1 MNTIRKLAAIDIGS
15 NAVRLLISSVIKRTN
30 DDTLY
35 KKISLVRVPL
45 RLGEDVF
52 SKGKLSKKSI
62 KKLSEAL
69 KAFKLL
75 MILHRVDAFKAVATS
90 AMREALNSSKIIDDI
105 FKSHDILID
114 IISGKDEA
122 TIIANVFLKSKL
134 NFSNHYLYVD
144 VGGGSTELN
153 IIIDHKI
160 VKSKS
165 FKIGTVRALKN
176 NIDKN
181 EWISFENWIDENTIG
196 KQNIIVIGSGGNASK
211 ILKISN
217 KKTTEIID
225 YNELTGIENLI
236 KNLNFNQ
243 RVADLQ
249 LNPDRADVIIPA
261 IKIYLLAM
269 SKCKSKSFI
278 APRIGLADGVIRNID
293 TIKDYG
299 QLLNG

>member
-15 NAVRLLISSVIKRTN
+15 NAVRLLISSVIKRPN
-30 DDTLY
+30 DILY

-75 MILHRVDAFKAVATS
+75 MILHKVDAFKAVATS

-122 TIIANVFLKSKL
+122 TIIANVFLNSKL

-153 IIIDHKI
+153 IIIDDKI

-181 EWISFENWIDENTIG
+181 EWISFENWIVENTVG

-211 ILKISN
+211 ILKISD

-278 APRIGLADGVIRNID
+278 VPRIGLADGIIRNID
-293 TIKDYG
+293 TINDYG

>member
-15 NAVRLLISSVIKRTN
+15 NAVRLLISSVIKRPN
-30 DDTLY
+30 DILY

-75 MILHRVDAFKAVATS
+75 MILHKVDAFKAVATS

-122 TIIANVFLKSKL
+122 TIIANVFLNSKL

-153 IIIDHKI
+153 IIIDDKI

-278 APRIGLADGVIRNID
+278 VPRIGLADGIIRNID

>member
-15 NAVRLLISSVIKRTN
+15 NAVRLLISSVIKRPN
-30 DDTLY
+30 DILY

-75 MILHRVDAFKAVATS
+75 MILHKVDAFKAVATS

-122 TIIANVFLKSKL
+122 TIIANVFLNSKL

-153 IIIDHKI
+153 IIIDDKI

-181 EWISFENWIDENTIG
+181 EWISFENWIVENTVG

-225 YNELTGIENLI
+225 YNDLTGIENLI

-278 APRIGLADGVIRNID
+278 VPRIGLADGIIRNID
-293 TIKDYG
+293 TINDYG

>member
-15 NAVRLLISSVIKRTN
+15 NAVRLLISSVIKRPN
-30 DDTLY
+30 DILY

-75 MILHRVDAFKAVATS
+75 MILHKVDAFKAVATS

-122 TIIANVFLKSKL
+122 TIIANVFLNSKL

-153 IIIDHKI
+153 IIIDDKI

-181 EWISFENWIDENTIG
+181 EWISFENWIVENTVG

-225 YNELTGIENLI
+225 YNELIGIENLI

-278 APRIGLADGVIRNID
+278 VPRIGLADGIIRNID
-293 TIKDYG
+293 TINDYG

>member
-15 NAVRLLISSVIKRTN
+15 NAVRLLISSVIKRPN
-30 DDTLY
+30 DILY

-75 MILHRVDAFKAVATS
+75 MILHKVDAFKAVATS

-122 TIIANVFLKSKL
+122 TIIANVFLNSKL

-225 YNELTGIENLI
+225 YNELIGIENLI

-278 APRIGLADGVIRNID
+278 VPRIGLADGIIRNID

>member
-15 NAVRLLISSVIKRTN
+15 NAVRLLISSVIKRPN
-30 DDTLY
+30 DILY

-75 MILHRVDAFKAVATS
+75 MILHKVDAFKAVATS

-122 TIIANVFLKSKL
+122 TIIANVFLNSKL

-153 IIIDHKI
+153 IIIDDKI
-160 VKSKS
+160 IKSKS

-181 EWISFENWIDENTIG
+181 EWISFENWIVENTVG

-278 APRIGLADGVIRNID
+278 VPRIGLADGIIRNID
-293 TIKDYG
+293 TINDYG

>member
-15 NAVRLLISSVIKRTN
+15 NAVRLLISSVIKRPN
-30 DDTLY
+30 DILY

-75 MILHRVDAFKAVATS
+75 MILHKVDAFKAVATS

-122 TIIANVFLKSKL
+122 TIIANVFLNSKL

-153 IIIDHKI
+153 IIIDDKI

-181 EWISFENWIDENTIG
+181 EWISFENWIVENTVG

-278 APRIGLADGVIRNID
+278 VPRIGLADGVIRNID
-293 TIKDYG
+293 TINDYG

>member
-1 MNTIRKLAAIDIGS
+1 MNTFRKLAAIDIGS
-15 NAVRLLISSVIKRTN
+15 NAVRLLISSVIKRPN
-30 DDTLY
+30 DILY

-52 SKGKLSKKSI
+52 SKGKLSKESI

-75 MILHRVDAFKAVATS
+75 MILHKVDAFKAVATS

-122 TIIANVFLKSKL
+122 TIIANVFLNSKL

-153 IIIDHKI
+153 IIIDDKI

-181 EWISFENWIDENTIG
+181 EWISFENWIDENTNG

-278 APRIGLADGVIRNID
+278 VPRIGLADGIIRNID
-293 TIKDYG
+293 TIKGYG

>member
-15 NAVRLLISSVIKRTN
+15 NAVRLLISSVIKRPN
-30 DDTLY
+30 DILY

-122 TIIANVFLKSKL
+122 TIIANVFLNSKL

-153 IIIDHKI
+153 IIIDDKI

-181 EWISFENWIDENTIG
+181 EWISFENWIVENTVG

-278 APRIGLADGVIRNID
+278 VPRIGLADGIIRNID

>member
-15 NAVRLLISSVIKRTN
+15 NAVRLLISSVIKRPN
-30 DDTLY
+30 DILY

-52 SKGKLSKKSI
+52 SKGKLLKKSI
-62 KKLSEAL
+62 KKLGEAL

-75 MILHRVDAFKAVATS
+75 MILHKVDAFKAVATS

-122 TIIANVFLKSKL
+122 TIIANFFLNSKL

-153 IIIDHKI
+153 IIIDDKI

-181 EWISFENWIDENTIG
+181 EWISFENWIVENTVG

-278 APRIGLADGVIRNID
+278 VPRIGLADGIIRNID
-293 TIKDYG
+293 TINDYG
-299 QLLNG
+299 QLLNR

>member
-15 NAVRLLISSVIKRTN
+15 NAVRLLISSVIKRPN
-30 DDTLY
+30 DILY

-52 SKGKLSKKSI
+52 SKGKLSKESI

-75 MILHRVDAFKAVATS
+75 MILHKVDAFKAVATS
-90 AMREALNSSKIIDDI
+90 AMREALNSSEIIDDI
-105 FKSHDILID
+105 FKSQDILID

-122 TIIANVFLKSKL
+122 TIIANVFLNSKL

-153 IIIDHKI
+153 IIIDDKI

-181 EWISFENWIDENTIG
+181 EWISFENWIDENTVG

-278 APRIGLADGVIRNID
+278 VPRIGLADGIIRNID

>member
-15 NAVRLLISSVIKRTN
+15 NAVRLLISSVIKRPN
-30 DDTLY
+30 DILY

-52 SKGKLSKKSI
+52 SMGKLSKESI

-75 MILHRVDAFKAVATS
+75 MILHKVDAFKAVATS
-90 AMREALNSSKIIDDI
+90 AMREALNSSEIIDDI
-105 FKSHDILID
+105 FKSQDILID

-122 TIIANVFLKSKL
+122 TIIANVFLNSKL

-153 IIIDHKI
+153 IIIDDKI

-278 APRIGLADGVIRNID
+278 VPRIGLADGIIRNID

>member
-15 NAVRLLISSVIKRTN
+15 NAVRLLISSVIKSPN
-30 DDTLY
+30 DILY

-75 MILHRVDAFKAVATS
+75 MILHKVDAFKAVATS

-122 TIIANVFLKSKL
+122 TIIANVFLNSKL

-153 IIIDHKI
+153 FIIDDKI

-236 KNLNFNQ
+236 KKLNFNQ
-243 RVADLQ
+243 RVTDLQ

-278 APRIGLADGVIRNID
+278 VPRIGLADGIIRNIE

>member
-1 MNTIRKLAAIDIGS
+1 MNTFRKLAAIDIGS
-15 NAVRLLISSVIKRTN
+15 NAVRLLISSVIKRPN
-30 DDTLY
+30 DILY

-90 AMREALNSSKIIDDI
+90 AMREALNSSEIIDDI
-105 FKSHDILID
+105 FKSQDILID

-122 TIIANVFLKSKL
+122 TIIANVFLNSKL
-134 NFSNHYLYVD
+134 NFSDHYLYVD

-153 IIIDHKI
+153 IIIDNKI

-181 EWISFENWIDENTIG
+181 EWISFENWIDENTNG

-278 APRIGLADGVIRNID
+278 VPRIGLADGIIRNID

>member
-15 NAVRLLISSVIKRTN
+15 NAVRLLISSVIKRPN
-30 DDTLY
+30 DILY

-52 SKGKLSKKSI
+52 SKGKLSKESI

-75 MILHRVDAFKAVATS
+75 MILHKVDAFKAVATS
-90 AMREALNSSKIIDDI
+90 AMREALNSSEIIDDI
-105 FKSHDILID
+105 FKSQDILID

-122 TIIANVFLKSKL
+122 TIIANVFLNSKL

-153 IIIDHKI
+153 IIIDDKI

-236 KNLNFNQ
+236 KKLNFNQ
-243 RVADLQ
+243 RVTDLQ

-278 APRIGLADGVIRNID
+278 VPRIGLADGIIRNIE

>member
-15 NAVRLLISSVIKRTN
+15 NAVRLLISSVIKRPN
-30 DDTLY
+30 DILY

-52 SKGKLSKKSI
+52 SNGKLSKKSI
-62 KKLSEAL
+62 KKLGEAL

-75 MILHRVDAFKAVATS
+75 MILHKVDAFKAVATS

-122 TIIANVFLKSKL
+122 TIIANVFLNSKL

-153 IIIDHKI
+153 IIIDDKI

-181 EWISFENWIDENTIG
+181 EWISFENWIVENTVG

-278 APRIGLADGVIRNID
+278 VPRIGLADGIIRNID
-293 TIKDYG
+293 TINDYG

>member
-15 NAVRLLISSVIKRTN
+15 NAVRLLISSVIKRPN
-30 DDTLY
+30 DILY

-75 MILHRVDAFKAVATS
+75 MILHKVDAFKAVATS
-90 AMREALNSSKIIDDI
+90 AMREALNSSKIVDDI
-105 FKSHDILID
+105 FRSHDILID

-122 TIIANVFLKSKL
+122 TIIANVFLNSKL

-153 IIIDHKI
+153 IIIDDKI

-181 EWISFENWIDENTIG
+181 EWISFENWIVENTVG

-225 YNELTGIENLI
+225 YNDLTEIENLI

-278 APRIGLADGVIRNID
+278 VPRIGLADGIIRNID
-293 TIKDYG
+293 TINDYG

>member
-15 NAVRLLISSVIKRTN
+15 NAVRLLISNVIKRPN
-30 DDTLY
+30 DILY

-75 MILHRVDAFKAVATS
+75 MILHKVDAFKAVATS

-105 FKSHDILID
+105 FKSHNILID

-122 TIIANVFLKSKL
+122 TIIANVFLNSKL

-153 IIIDHKI
+153 IIIDDKI

-165 FKIGTVRALKN
+165 FKIGTVRDLKN

-181 EWISFENWIDENTIG
+181 EWIYFENWIDENTVG

-217 KKTTEIID
+217 KKTTEIIN

-278 APRIGLADGVIRNID
+278 VPRIGLADGIIRNID

>member
-15 NAVRLLISSVIKRTN
+15 NAVRLLISSVIKRPN
-30 DDTLY
+30 DILY

-75 MILHRVDAFKAVATS
+75 MILHKVDAFKAVATS

-153 IIIDHKI
+153 IIIDDKI

-278 APRIGLADGVIRNID
+278 VPRIGLADGVIRNID

>member
-15 NAVRLLISSVIKRTN
+15 NAVRLLISSVIKRPN
-30 DDTLY
+30 DILY

-52 SKGKLSKKSI
+52 SKGKLSKESI

-75 MILHRVDAFKAVATS
+75 MILHKVDAFKAVATS
-90 AMREALNSSKIIDDI
+90 AMREALNSSEIIDDI
-105 FKSHDILID
+105 FKSQDILID

-122 TIIANVFLKSKL
+122 TIIANVFLNSKL

-153 IIIDHKI
+153 IIIDDKI

-269 SKCKSKSFI
+269 SKCKSKSCI
-278 APRIGLADGVIRNID
+278 VPRIGLADGIIRNID

>member
-1 MNTIRKLAAIDIGS
+1 MDTIRKLAAIDIGS
-15 NAVRLLISSVIKRTN
+15 NAVRLLISSVIKRPN
-30 DDTLY
+30 DILY

-75 MILHRVDAFKAVATS
+75 MILHKVDAFKAVATS

-122 TIIANVFLKSKL
+122 TIIANVFLNSKL

-153 IIIDHKI
+153 IIIDDKI

-181 EWISFENWIDENTIG
+181 EWISFEKWIDENTIG

-236 KNLNFNQ
+236 KKLNFNQ

-278 APRIGLADGVIRNID
+278 VPRIGLADGIIRNID
-293 TIKDYG
+293 TINDYG

>member
-15 NAVRLLISSVIKRTN
+15 NAVRLLISSVIKRPN
-30 DDTLY
+30 DILY

-75 MILHRVDAFKAVATS
+75 MILHKVDAFKAVATS

-122 TIIANVFLKSKL
+122 TIIANVFLNSKL

-153 IIIDHKI
+153 IIIDDKI

-181 EWISFENWIDENTIG
+181 EWISFENWIVENTVG

-243 RVADLQ
+243 RIADLQ

-278 APRIGLADGVIRNID
+278 VPRIGLADGIIRNID
-293 TIKDYG
+293 TINDYG

>member
-15 NAVRLLISSVIKRTN
+15 NAVRLLISSVIKRPN
-30 DDTLY
+30 DILY

-52 SKGKLSKKSI
+52 SKGKLSKESI

-75 MILHRVDAFKAVATS
+75 MILHKVDAFKAVATS
-90 AMREALNSSKIIDDI
+90 AMREALNSSEIIYDI
-105 FKSHDILID
+105 FKSQDILID

-122 TIIANVFLKSKL
+122 TIIANVFLNSKL

-153 IIIDHKI
+153 IIIDDKI

-278 APRIGLADGVIRNID
+278 VPRIGLADGIIRNID

>member
-15 NAVRLLISSVIKRTN
+15 NAVRLLISSVIKRPN
-30 DDTLY
+30 DILY

-52 SKGKLSKKSI
+52 SKGKLSKESI

-75 MILHRVDAFKAVATS
+75 MILHKVDAFKAVATS
-90 AMREALNSSKIIDDI
+90 AMREALNSSEIIDDI
-105 FKSHDILID
+105 FKSQDILID

-122 TIIANVFLKSKL
+122 TIIANVFLNSKL

-153 IIIDHKI
+153 IIIDDKI

-278 APRIGLADGVIRNID
+278 VPRIGLADGIIRNID
-293 TIKDYG
+293 TIKGYG

>member
-15 NAVRLLISSVIKRTN
+15 NAVRLLISSVIKRPN
-30 DDTLY
+30 DILY

-52 SKGKLSKKSI
+52 SKGKLSKESI

-75 MILHRVDAFKAVATS
+75 MILHKVDAFKAVATS
-90 AMREALNSSKIIDDI
+90 AMREALNSSEIIDDI
-105 FKSHDILID
+105 FKSQDILID

-122 TIIANVFLKSKL
+122 TIIANVFLNSKL

-153 IIIDHKI
+153 IIIDDKI

-278 APRIGLADGVIRNID
+278 VPRIGLADGIIRNID
-293 TIKDYG
+293 TINDYG

>member
-15 NAVRLLISSVIKRTN
+15 NAVRLLISSVIKSPN
-30 DDTLY
+30 DILY

-52 SKGKLSKKSI
+52 SKGKLSKESI

-75 MILHRVDAFKAVATS
+75 MILHKVDAFKAVATS
-90 AMREALNSSKIIDDI
+90 AMREALNSSEIIDDI
-105 FKSHDILID
+105 FKSQDILID

-122 TIIANVFLKSKL
+122 TIIANVFLNSKL

-153 IIIDHKI
+153 IIIDDKI

-278 APRIGLADGVIRNID
+278 VPRIGLADGIIRNID